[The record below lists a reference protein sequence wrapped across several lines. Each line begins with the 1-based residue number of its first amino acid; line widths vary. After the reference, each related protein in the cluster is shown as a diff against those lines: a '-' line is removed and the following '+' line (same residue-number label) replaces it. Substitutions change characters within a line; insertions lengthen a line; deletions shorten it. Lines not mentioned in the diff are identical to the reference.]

1 MEVLSTLIAEA
12 DCLQVLTPLPG
23 DSIKYR
29 ASVYADD
36 LVTFLG
42 PLPNDF
48 ICIHQLLQLFDGASG
63 LDTNVDKFLITPI
76 RCSEEEINIVR
87 LVFPCERSL
96 FGFAN

>member
-36 LVTFLG
+36 LVTFLR

-48 ICIHQLLQLFDGASG
+48 ICIRQLLQLFAGASG
-63 LDTNVDKFLITPI
+63 LDTNVDKCLITPMLSCDSNSVMYKI
-76 RCSEEEINIVR
+76 K
-87 LVFPCERSL
+87 
-96 FGFAN
+96 ANF